1 MKLTSAKNKSSF
13 NMIQVNIKSI
23 IGISA
28 LLLVVACGKKQTDK
42 KAELDALIKE
52 QVALNEKIKTLRA
65 ELEKKGDIDT
75 KTKRVEVLDI
85 NSTTFVHYI
94 EVQAKVDGDQNVN
107 VAPQMGGTVKSIL
120 VKQGQTVSKGQLLA
134 HLDDAV
140 LIQGINELKSQVD
153 FATNL
158 YKKQENLWNQK
169 IGSELQYLS
178 AKNNKESLENKM
190 RTLVEQRN
198 MTDIKSPIN
207 GTVDNIAIKEGQAI
221 APGLPCVN
229 VVNLSSLKVK
239 GELSEAYIEKVKT
252 GDEVIIIF
260 PDGSNNITARATYV
274 SKVVNPMTR
283 TFTVEVQLEK
293 VPAELRPG
301 MVAILKVVDYKTPS
315 AYVVPV
321 NNIQTD
327 ENGNYVLIAMN
338 NSGKAIVAKKAVQ
351 TGASYGGMVEIKS
364 GLEAG
369 DKLISKGY
377 QGLNEGEEVLF

>member
-1 MKLTSAKNKSSF
+1 
-13 NMIQVNIKSI
+13 MIQVNIKSI

-28 LLLVVACGKKQTDK
+28 ILLVVACGKKQTDK

-75 KTKRVEVLDI
+75 KTKRVEVLDM
-85 NSTTFVHYI
+85 STTPFVHYI

-120 VKQGQTVSKGQLLA
+120 VKQGQAVVKGQLLA
-134 HLDDAV
+134 HLDDAI

-158 YKKQENLWNQK
+158 YSKQENLWKQK

-221 APGLPCVN
+221 APGLPCIN
-229 VVNLSSLKVK
+229 VVNLASLKVK
-239 GELSEAYIEKVKT
+239 GELSEAYIDKVKT
-252 GDEVIIIF
+252 GDEVIIKF

-351 TGASYGGMVEIKS
+351 TGATYGGMVEIKS

>member
-1 MKLTSAKNKSSF
+1 MKLKAAKNKSSF

-28 LLLVVACGKKQTDK
+28 ILLVVACGKKQTDK

-65 ELEKKGDIDT
+65 ELEKKGDIDS
-75 KTKRVEVLDI
+75 KTKRVEVLDM
-85 NSTTFVHYI
+85 STTPFVHYI

-120 VKQGQTVSKGQLLA
+120 VKQGQAVVKGQLLA
-134 HLDDAV
+134 HLDDAI

-158 YKKQENLWNQK
+158 YNKQENLWKQK

-221 APGLPCVN
+221 APGLPCIN
-229 VVNLSSLKVK
+229 VVNLSSLKV
-239 GELSEAYIEKVKT
+239 
-252 GDEVIIIF
+252 
-260 PDGSNNITARATYV
+260 
-274 SKVVNPMTR
+274 
-283 TFTVEVQLEK
+283 
-293 VPAELRPG
+293 
-301 MVAILKVVDYKTPS
+301 
-315 AYVVPV
+315 
-321 NNIQTD
+321 
-327 ENGNYVLIAMN
+327 
-338 NSGKAIVAKKAVQ
+338 
-351 TGASYGGMVEIKS
+351 
-364 GLEAG
+364 
-369 DKLISKGY
+369 
-377 QGLNEGEEVLF
+377 